1 MTTQQ
6 QDVVDQLH
14 RQYSDLDDQHD
25 DVFDADAPI
34 TPDQRKQYVC
44 AVSQALANYLDA
56 YTNMMKADDDQI
68 QHIKTMAMAA
78 QCTLDSALIDLT
90 ALAGKIGLVTS
101 ALNIVGQALQV
112 LAV

>member
-14 RQYSDLDDQHD
+14 RQYSALDDQHD
-25 DVFDADAPI
+25 DVFDTNAPI

-56 YTNMMKADDDQI
+56 YTNMMKADNDQI

-78 QCTLDSALIDLT
+78 QCTLDSALTDFT

-101 ALNIVGQALQV
+101 ALNIVRQALQV